1 MSNKTIVSCRNC
13 LDRYPGCHQY
23 CKTYKKERAEYE
35 RKKVEERNSKNVDYY
50 NAERIGRLR
59 DRSTKDKKTHHNFGW
74 WNFD

>member
-23 CKTYKKERAEYE
+23 CKTYKKERAEYDRQKAE
-35 RKKVEERNSKNVDYY
+35 ANKSKNVDYY
-50 NAERIGRLR
+50 SAERIERLR

-74 WNFD
+74 WNID

>member
-1 MSNKTIVSCRNC
+1 MPNKTIVSCRNC

-23 CKTYKKERAEYE
+23 CKTYKKERAEHE
-35 RKKVEERNSKNVDYY
+35 RKKAEERNSKNVDYY

-59 DRSTKDKKTHHNFGW
+59 DRSTKDKKAHHNFGW